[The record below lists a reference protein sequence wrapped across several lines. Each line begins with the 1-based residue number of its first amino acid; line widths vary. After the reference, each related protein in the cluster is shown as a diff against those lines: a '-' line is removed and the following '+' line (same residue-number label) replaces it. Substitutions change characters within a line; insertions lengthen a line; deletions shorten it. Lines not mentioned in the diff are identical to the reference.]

1 MLIAYYKDNF
11 LIIYTYLMSMMDFQ
25 TIVNHS
31 TENSF
36 SYSYTMF
43 TIYMYIVHYHSIH
56 QTTLNELQLVEVS
69 STRSTK
75 TPLYEHSEALVVA

>member
-1 MLIAYYKDNF
+1 
-11 LIIYTYLMSMMDFQ
+11 MSMMDFQ

-31 TENSF
+31 IENSF
-36 SYSYTMF
+36 SYSYTMY
-43 TIYMYIVHYHSIH
+43 TIYNIH
-56 QTTLNELQLVEVS
+56 VDFHQTLNELKLVEVS